1 MFKTKIFAAALGLL
15 ALMGATVGATAASA
29 QIMGLFYQEVEKD
42 GRVYVFNTSEAF
54 TRFKETAEIGTS
66 VTLIGRAEGGK
77 TLVAENETA
86 ADLYFFK
93 HNLPAYERPTPK
105 PPTVPFEVSW
115 KDGKTTFK
123 GKNFEM
129 KLSNRVQLRFTS
141 EDLDTGSAT
150 SAPERDSFRI
160 RRAKTKFEGWVYTK
174 DLTYDLQV
182 NWPDTANPLEDVMIN
197 YDFTKGKKS
206 FMLKAGQFK
215 VPFGRQELTSSGSQ
229 QFVDRATVSTTFA
242 RGRDIGIQLWGTPN
256 DGKLDW
262 RVGLFNGNGRTTS
275 RNDNSDLQLNA
286 RLQWSPFGDTKY
298 SESDFEGTDKFLFS
312 IAANYEANVREVAA
326 AGSTVAHQNDQT
338 IYGYDVVAKYKGFSF
353 MFEMFEREN
362 DRNKGVSD
370 FDDEGYILQ
379 AGYFVIPQRF
389 EIAVRL
395 SEFDPNVDRDNNKR
409 TEDGI
414 ALNYFFNKHPHKLQ
428 LDYRQIEDEARA
440 NSDDKEIRIQYQLIF

>member
-1 MFKTKIFAAALGLL
+1 MFKSRILAAALGLL

-42 GRVYVFNTSEAF
+42 GRVYVFNTSEAY
-54 TRFKETAEIGTS
+54 TRFKDTAEIGTS

-105 PPTVPFEVSW
+105 PPTIPFEVSW

-123 GKNFEM
+123 GKGFEM
-129 KLSNRVQLRFTS
+129 KLSNRIQLRFTS

-182 NWPDTANPLEDVMIN
+182 NWPDTANPIEDVMVN

-215 VPFGRQELTSSGSQ
+215 VPFGRQVMTSSGSQ
-229 QFVDRATVSTTFA
+229 QFVDVSNVATTFA

-256 DGKLDW
+256 EGKLDW
-262 RVGLFNGNGRTTS
+262 RVGIFNGNGRTTT
-275 RNDNSDLQLNA
+275 RNDNDDMQLNA
-286 RLQWSPFGDTKY
+286 RLQWAPFGDTKY
-298 SESDFEGTDKFLFS
+298 AESDFDSTDKLLFS
-312 IAANYEANVREVAA
+312 VAADYEANLREVAA
-326 AGSTVAHQNDQT
+326 AGSAVAHQNDQT
-338 IYGYDVVAKYKGFSF
+338 ILGYEAVVKYKGFSF
-353 MFEMFEREN
+353 YAQKYEREN
-362 DRNKGVSD
+362 DRTKGLSD
-370 FDDEGYILQ
+370 FDDEGFLIQ
-379 AGYFVIPQRF
+379 AGYFITKQQF
-389 EIAVRL
+389 EVAVRF
-395 SEFDPNVDRDNNKR
+395 SEYDPNKGRDNDVRSEN
-409 TEDGI
+409 GI

-428 LDYRQIEDEARA
+428 LDYRLLEDEARV